1 MCWLL
6 SINESLTSSVR
17 LSIVESIPENL
28 TFSYGA
34 PMQYST
40 YQSWMDLLSAAK
52 KSVDIASFYWTL
64 QSFNDTSDV
73 TDKQVKMYK
82 LYIINSALQSALP
95 LDLCVI

>member
-1 MCWLL
+1 ML
-6 SINESLTSSVR
+6 SKCLRVSLR

-40 YQSWMDLLSAAK
+40 YQGWMDLLSAAK

-64 QSFNDTSDV
+64 QGFNGTSDV
-73 TDKQVKMYK
+73 TDKQVGIIEK
-82 LYIINSALQSALP
+82 LY
-95 LDLCVI
+95 